1 MKMSNFDEIFGRYT
15 DDINK
20 AADYFVSEKAFE
32 GRRSSGLD
40 VMLDAMSYS
49 LSNGGKRIRP
59 VLTLEFCRLCGG
71 NYADAIPF
79 AIGVEMIHT
88 YSLIHDDLP
97 CMDNDDMRRGKP
109 SSHKV
114 YGEANA
120 LLAGDGLLTLA
131 FETVLSAKISADKK
145 AMAALELA
153 KAAGVSG
160 MIGGQVMDLSNEGK
174 RVSLDVIKATDRLK
188 TGEMIRVAAVM
199 GCIAADADSEKI
211 AAAEKYCENIGLA
224 FQIVDDILDVTSDD
238 VTLGKPVG
246 SDSENL
252 KSTYVSHLGVE
263 KSDEYAR
270 ELTEKAKSALDIFGS
285 EGEFLSELADRLSER
300 KN

>member
-1 MKMSNFDEIFGRYT
+1 MNDFDKIFGGYVDEINRAAAHYVSAEVFRGRES
-15 DDINK
+15 
-20 AADYFVSEKAFE
+20 A
-32 GRRSSGLD
+32 GLD
-40 VMLDAMSYS
+40 AMLDAMAYS

-59 VLTLEFCRLCGG
+59 VLTLEFCRICGG
-71 NYADAIPF
+71 DYKAAIPF

-131 FETVLSAKISADKK
+131 FETVLSADVSAEKK
-145 AMAALELA
+145 ALAALELA

-160 MIGGQVMDLSNEGK
+160 MIGGQVMDLANEGK
-174 RVSLDVIKATDRLK
+174 NASLEEIRATDRLK
-188 TGEMIRVAAVM
+188 TGEMIRIAAVM
-199 GCIAADADSEKI
+199 GCIAAGASGEMI

-238 VTLGKPVG
+238 ATLGKPVG
-246 SDSENL
+246 SDSENE
-252 KSTYVSHLGVE
+252 KSTYVSHLGIE
-263 KSDEYAR
+263 KSELYAR
-270 ELTEKAKSALDIFGS
+270 ELTAQAKAALDIFGS

>member
-1 MKMSNFDEIFGRYT
+1 MSNFDEIFGRYT

-174 RVSLDVIKATDRLK
+174 RVSLDEIKATDRLK

-199 GCIAADADSEKI
+199 GCIAAGADSEKI

-270 ELTEKAKSALDIFGS
+270 ELTETAKSALDIFGS